1 MNLRV
6 DTVVPTRGGYQQDV
20 ILFHLRMYDL
30 FERKFSLRRYCR
42 ESGREVCHSGRKEGS
57 ASGAGRNVLR
67 GSWGSFI
74 AGLRPGSSGFAFG
87 GGGGNGMRRN
97 SGCGAG
103 RRHQCLL
110 NREEMGGDEDLED
123 PEPILTD
130 TILMEFSNYA
140 HVELNRRGSGSM
152 KRYEY
157 EYWSTKYQWRRECRK
172 EGDLREVSYYLVNM
186 RTART
191 IAHLVPEI
199 LTPLEAIEEET
210 KGGWVPP
217 CSLWIDDASVY
228 ERMPDVAE

>member
-6 DTVVPTRGGYQQDV
+6 DTIVPTRGGYQQDV

-42 ESGREVCHSGRKEGS
+42 ESGREVCHSGRKEVLAS
-57 ASGAGRNVLR
+57 SGAGRSVLR

-74 AGLRPGSSGFAFG
+74 AGLRPGSSGFAS
-87 GGGGNGMRRN
+87 GGGNGMRRD
-97 SGCGAG
+97 SGYGSG
-103 RRHQCLL
+103 QRHQHSS
-110 NREEMGGDEDLED
+110 NQEEMVGDEDPNG

-140 HVELNRRGSGSM
+140 HVELNSCGSGST

-199 LTPLEAIEEET
+199 LTPLEAIEEES